1 MAFEEKQA
9 WALGVI
15 AVVGYAVY
23 VVLVLNG
30 AAGRPLVEAPYVGA
44 MLWTILFGIVAG
56 IVSGIW
62 FGIASRNDGLQ
73 ADERDREIGR
83 FGDHI
88 GQSFVV
94 IGGVFVVETLSVIA
108 QVGGYRLTGRRL
120 LACSPLHHHF
130 QFRGMPETKIVVR
143 FWIVAALLAIAGLG
157 SLKLRSL

>member
-15 AVVGYAVY
+15 AMVGYAVY

-30 AAGRPLVEAPYVGA
+30 TAGRPLAEAPYVGA
-44 MLWTILFGIVAG
+44 MVWTILFGIVAG

-62 FGIASRNDGLQ
+62 FGIAARNDGLQ

-94 IGGVFVVETLSVIA
+94 IGGVSAMALAMFEAPYFWIANVLYLCFVLSAVLGSVAKI
-108 QVGGYRLTGRRL
+108 VFYR
-120 LACSPLHHHF
+120 
-130 QFRGMPETKIVVR
+130 RGM
-143 FWIVAALLAIAGLG
+143 L
-157 SLKLRSL
+157 